1 MNNNEP
7 KLPEQDDLLSQSE
20 RLDRSNFKNQVMTI
34 RDFSAID
41 SKRTSQQSETSNER
55 DFIRMLASQ
64 QAKTSQKTQPVSEEN
79 DLVSPSAE
87 HLEEPSI
94 IGKRESNSASQDS
107 QPVSDSRGV
116 GDSTKP
122 GASDDQVKD
131 Q

>member
-1 MNNNEP
+1 
-7 KLPEQDDLLSQSE
+7 
-20 RLDRSNFKNQVMTI
+20 MTI

-55 DFIRMLASQ
+55 DFIRMLANQ
-64 QAKTSQKTQPVSEEN
+64 QAENNQKTQPVSEEN
-79 DLVSPSAE
+79 DVVSPSAE

-107 QPVSDSRGV
+107 LPVSDSRGV

-122 GASDDQVKD
+122 GASDDPVKD